1 MLISVD
7 IWKSTY
13 GYAIDSRLR
22 DFLLEGKVKARRK
35 STTICEREV
44 VFMESVYMPFF
55 PRQYN
60 TDSQYRQA
68 RIKFGPEKQ
77 SSQILKFEVRSAS
90 AT

>member
-1 MLISVD
+1 MC
-7 IWKSTY
+7 
-13 GYAIDSRLR
+13 GYAMDSRTR
-22 DFLLEGKVKARRK
+22 EFLLEGKVKARRK
-35 STTICEREV
+35 SKTICEREV
-44 VFMESVYMPFF
+44 VFTESVYMPSF

-60 TDSQYRQA
+60 TSSQCRQA